1 MVRIEDERDIE
12 TLRQIARL
20 LDRENERLHARIAKL
35 LEELATL
42 KGQPSEAVQQELVEL
57 RQLLAQ
63 REQALFGDSSEK
75 RAQAPQAPKSREGK
89 PGHGPTVQAR
99 LPVVDEVHELKESER
114 SCPSCGL
121 PLDEM
126 AGQYEDSEEV
136 TVVERRFEVTRH
148 RRQKYRCRC
157 NGHVATAPGPVKL
170 QEGGRYSAD
179 FAIGV
184 AAAKYLDHTP
194 LERQVRIMR
203 REGLE
208 VTSQTLWDQT
218 ELLARLARPGY
229 DRIRG
234 EVLSEPVIGADE
246 TYWRVMGQ
254 PDTERKRWWT
264 WCVSSPKG
272 AFYEIHDSRSERCAS
287 RVLQGYDGIVVADGY
302 TAYSAL
308 ARGSPGFTLVNCWA
322 HVRRKYLD
330 VEESFPLAC
339 REILDLIAELYAIE
353 RSVSEEPGVRTDEER
368 LILRADVRRTRST
381 EVLSRIQR
389 WVMAQR
395 VLPESGLGKAM
406 AYMMGLWPGLVR
418 FASDARIPL
427 DNNATERA
435 LRGPVVGRK
444 NFYGARSRRGTEVA
458 ALFYTLF
465 ETAKLRGEE
474 PKAYLKRLVLAE
486 LATPQ
491 RTTDAA

>member
-42 KGQPSEAVQQELVEL
+42 KGQSSEAVQQELLEL

-63 REQALFGDSSEK
+63 REKALFGDSSEK
-75 RAQAPQAPKSREGK
+75 RGSTPSAPTRPKPTQ

-99 LPVVDEVHELKESER
+99 LPVLDEVHQLVESER

-121 PLDEM
+121 PLEEM

-136 TVVERRFEVTRH
+136 TLVERRFVVTRH

-170 QEGGRYSAD
+170 QEGGRYSVD
-179 FAIGV
+179 FAIEV
-184 AAAKYLDHTP
+184 ATAKYLDHAP

-218 ELLARLARPGY
+218 ELLARLVRPAY
-229 DRIRG
+229 DSIRRA
-234 EVLSEPVIGADE
+234 VLSEPVIGADE

-272 AFYEIHDSRSERCAS
+272 AFYEIQDSRSEKCAS
-287 RVLQGYDGIVVADGY
+287 RVLMGYDGIVVADGY
-302 TAYSAL
+302 SAYSAL

-322 HVRRKYLD
+322 HVRRKFLD
-330 VEESFPLAC
+330 IEESFPLAC
-339 REILDLIAELYAIE
+339 REILDLIAELYALE
-353 RSVSEEPGVRTDEER
+353 RSVSEEPLTDEQHLAR
-368 LILRADVRRTRST
+368 RADVRRTRST

-389 WVMAQR
+389 WVMGQHA
-395 VLPESGLGKAM
+395 LPESGLGKAI
-406 AYMMGLWPGLVR
+406 AYMMGLWSGLVR
-418 FASDARIPL
+418 FTSDPRIPL

-474 PKAYLKRLVLAE
+474 PKAYLRRIVLAE

-491 RTTDAA
+491 RATTAA